1 MRYLR
6 FFLVAV
12 DVLVNIILCAMS
24 ALVRRDASMLRS
36 SWNETLSARA
46 WRMEA
51 AGKPYGGLWRP
62 VIDALFFW
70 QPGHCHAQ
78 WLRESAAGGVWKSFN
93 SPSA

>member
-1 MRYLR
+1 MRYLEMI
-6 FFLVAV
+6 LVALDCAV
-12 DVLVNIILCAMS
+12 NVLL
-24 ALVRRDASMLRS
+24 LG
-36 SWNETLSARA
+36 SWQETLSSRA
-46 WRMEA
+46 WRMDSE
-51 AGKPYGGLWRP
+51 GKPWGKFWRP